1 MADRDTVNLI
11 KESYDYY
18 KDTEHYHLYI
28 HMRAL
33 DGSIYDPH
41 LREAVNIFKSFNFDF
56 EVADTYMFDFNLN
69 DDWYTFDCPNC
80 IRDYSFS
87 IPIVDD
93 IEKIARFVD
102 LVYNGKIIVI
112 VEEVEETS

>member
-1 MADRDTVNLI
+1 MASRDIVNLI

-33 DGSIYDPH
+33 NGSIDDPYI
-41 LREAVNIFKSFNFDF
+41 RAAVDIFKSFNFDF

-69 DDWYTFDCPNC
+69 NNWYTFDCPNC
-80 IRDYSFS
+80 IRDYGFS
-87 IPIVDD
+87 ILIVED
-93 IEKIARFVD
+93 IEEIARFVY
-102 LVYNGKIIVI
+102 LVQSNKIIVFI
-112 VEEVEETS
+112 EEVEEIS